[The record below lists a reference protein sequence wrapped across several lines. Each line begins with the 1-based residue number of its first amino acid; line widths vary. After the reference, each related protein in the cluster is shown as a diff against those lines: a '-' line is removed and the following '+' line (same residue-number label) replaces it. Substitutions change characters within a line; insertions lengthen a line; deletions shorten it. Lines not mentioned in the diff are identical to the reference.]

1 MNKGKRVKDKHE
13 KKDKEKLDKEKI
25 VEEVKKENNNDNE
38 EKKENKK
45 EKKEKGKGKGK
56 GKGSKKNVILIIIII
71 IFIIAIIVSGF
82 FIFKWMTENKK
93 TEEILDVVS
102 ESINIDEADTMNFDV
117 NFENLK
123 KLNDDI
129 VAYIKV
135 KNTSIDYPVVQCGDN
150 DYYITH
156 SLDKS
161 SNSAGWIF
169 ADYKNKFDTTDK
181 NIVLYGHNRR
191 DGTMFRT
198 LRNAL
203 EEEWYTNPENQE
215 ITFVTENEK
224 NKYQIFSIYIIEN
237 EDYYITTEFSKN
249 EFKKFIKTIKSRSIY
264 DFGVELNEDDQ
275 ILTLS
280 TCDNNNKYRLALHA
294 KKIVE

>member
-13 KKDKEKLDKEKI
+13 KKDKEKLDKEKLDKEKI

-56 GKGSKKNVILIIIII
+56 GKRKSSKKNVILIVIII

-102 ESINIDEADTMNFDV
+102 ESITIDEADTMNFDV

-203 EEEWYTNPENQE
+203 EEEW
-215 ITFVTENEK
+215 
-224 NKYQIFSIYIIEN
+224 
-237 EDYYITTEFSKN
+237 
-249 EFKKFIKTIKSRSIY
+249 
-264 DFGVELNEDDQ
+264 
-275 ILTLS
+275 
-280 TCDNNNKYRLALHA
+280 
-294 KKIVE
+294 

>member
-45 EKKEKGKGKGK
+45 EKKEKGKGK

-249 EFKKFIKTIKSRSIY
+249 EFKNFLKTIKSRSIH